1 MSAVPLEVWRDARLD
16 YDEAWSRM
24 RRYTDERG
32 TDSPDVLWL
41 LEHPSVFTL
50 GQAGRPEHVL
60 DPGAIPVRRSDR
72 GGQVTWH
79 GPGQCVAY
87 LMLDLKRL
95 GLGVRETVDRIE
107 AAVIGML
114 AGFGIPALNRRDA
127 PGVYVDGAKIAALG
141 LRVRRG
147 CSYHGL
153 SLNVSNDLSPFG
165 RINPCGFAGLRVT
178 RLADLAPPGADLSRA
193 VIEALLERH
202 LRQVFGY
209 DAAAPSPVAE
219 SASR

>member
-1 MSAVPLEVWRDARLD
+1 MSPAPLAVWRDARLD
-16 YDEAWSRM
+16 YDEAWARM
-24 RRYTDERG
+24 RRYTDERDA
-32 TDSPDVLWL
+32 DSPDVLWL

-60 DPGAIPVRRSDR
+60 DAGAIPVLQSDR

-107 AAVIGML
+107 AAVIAL
-114 AGFGIPALNRRDA
+114 LEGFGIRAISRREA

-153 SLNVSNDLSPFG
+153 SLNVANDLSPFG

-178 RLADLAPPGADLSRA
+178 RLLDLAPPGADLSRA
-193 VIEALLERH
+193 VIETLLERH
-202 LRQVFGY
+202 LRRVFGY
-209 DAAAPSPVAE
+209 DADASSAAPEPAL
-219 SASR
+219 R

>member
-1 MSAVPLEVWRDARLD
+1 MLEVWRDARLD

-32 TDSPDVLWL
+32 PASPDVLWL

-60 DPGAIPVRRSDR
+60 DAGGIPVVQSDR

-107 AAVIGML
+107 AAVIGLL
-114 AGFGIPALNRRDA
+114 AGYGIPALSRREA
-127 PGVYVDGAKIAALG
+127 PGVYVGGAKIAALG

-153 SLNVSNDLSPFG
+153 SLNVSNDLSAFA
-165 RINPCGFAGLRVT
+165 RINPCGFAGLPVT
-178 RLADLAPPGADLSRA
+178 RLADLVQAGADRSRER
-193 VIEALLERH
+193 VESLLEGH
-202 LRQVFGY
+202 LRRVFGY
-209 DAAAPSPVAE
+209 DAAAPLADAE
-219 SASR
+219 CLSR